1 MKAQWLRVR
10 TTGALAL
17 LSGWGLGCSGQGSSA
32 TGLPGDAGSGGA
44 LDGTVA
50 PNHDAGVSTQGSAD
64 ASSTDV
70 GSTAVGSA
78 DANSTDGGSACPGV
92 PILPDSTGDVPS
104 GSNTVGI
111 HGSWFVY
118 SDCNDQGEPD
128 GGPNCSAVTSPPKN
142 SFPNVG
148 GKMCTSGQ
156 TSTATGAWGA
166 GIGLELNDGP
176 PQEPYNTVM
185 QGVTGF
191 CFQLSGTVIPST
203 SIRVAFPT
211 TEDNDNAPF
220 ESVTTPGQHTVL
232 FTDTAQGSWVTTP
245 TVFDPTMVTLLQF
258 QIPSST
264 TEAVP
269 WDFCIEGLTA
279 ITQ

>member
-1 MKAQWLRVR
+1 MATGRLRWR
-10 TTGALAL
+10 ATGALAL
-17 LSGWGLGCSGQGSSA
+17 VSGWGVGCMDQGSPA
-32 TGLPGDAGSGGA
+32 GGTAGDAGLQDVADGRVGQTNEAGGSA
-44 LDGTVA
+44 RVATDG
-50 PNHDAGVSTQGSAD
+50 STDGSAD
-64 ASSTDV
+64 S
-70 GSTAVGSA
+70 SA
-78 DANSTDGGSACPGV
+78 DAGSVCPGI
-92 PILPDSTGDVPS
+92 PIVADNMGDVPS
-104 GSNTVGI
+104 GSNSVGI

-128 GGPNCSAVTSPPKN
+128 GGPNCSAVTAPPKN

-185 QGVTGF
+185 NGVKGF
-191 CFQLSGTVIPST
+191 CFQLSGPTIPST
-203 SIRVAFPT
+203 SLRVAFPT
-211 TEDNDNAPF
+211 TEDNDDAPF
-220 ESVTTPGQHTVL
+220 EAVSTPGQYTVL
-232 FTDTAQGSWVTTP
+232 FSDTAQGSWVTTP

-264 TEAVP
+264 TAAVP

-279 ITQ
+279 VTQ